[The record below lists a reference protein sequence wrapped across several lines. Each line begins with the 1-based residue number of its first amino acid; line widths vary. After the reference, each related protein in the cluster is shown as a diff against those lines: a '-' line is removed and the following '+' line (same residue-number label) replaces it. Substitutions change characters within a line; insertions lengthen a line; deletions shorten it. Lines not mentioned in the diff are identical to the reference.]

1 MHNNY
6 ININQYTTMYEI
18 TASTS
23 TSYVPTYINTNIY
36 YNFNQNVIKSVE
48 RYIEWR
54 GYFVIASESV
64 GS

>member
-1 MHNNY
+1 
-6 ININQYTTMYEI
+6 MYEI